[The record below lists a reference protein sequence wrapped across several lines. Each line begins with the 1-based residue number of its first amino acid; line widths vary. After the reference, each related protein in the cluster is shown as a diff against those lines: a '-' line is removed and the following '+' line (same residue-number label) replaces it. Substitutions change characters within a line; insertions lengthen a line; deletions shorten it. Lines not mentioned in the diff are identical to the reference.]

1 MKVSTV
7 SIPILALSSDQ
18 CLQANKSC
26 EKSKDAL
33 VLSKS
38 NDDGGEYSMM
48 LRGRQSGSQR
58 YSRVVYTVRSFLQ
71 LLHFSPVWVVR
82 PVRSGCV
89 AFKRRESGRRA
100 FMYRRWRDGGSEV
113 RKIGFLE
120 ES

>member
-1 MKVSTV
+1 MDVSTI

-26 EKSKDAL
+26 EKSKDAAL
-33 VLSKS
+33 VHFKS

-48 LRGRQSGSQR
+48 LPEEGSQC
-58 YSRVVYTVRSFLQ
+58 YSRVVYTVRSFLL
-71 LLHFSPVWVVR
+71 LLHSAPVWVRVVWHLR
-82 PVRSGCV
+82 GENLAAVHLCTGV
-89 AFKRRESGRRA
+89 EVE
-100 FMYRRWRDGGSEV
+100 GGSEV

>member
-1 MKVSTV
+1 MDVSTI

-48 LRGRQSGSQR
+48 LRGRQQSALLLSGCLHSAFLPPPAPPALR
-58 YSRVVYTVRSFLQ
+58 ARLGCSARSFG
-71 LLHFSPVWVVR
+71 VC
-82 PVRSGCV
+82 G
-89 AFKRRESGRRA
+89 
-100 FMYRRWRDGGSEV
+100 
-113 RKIGFLE
+113 I
-120 ES
+120 